1 MAIEKQGIDYFSN
14 AVVYEDNVELIIAE
28 FGMVGLGILNRLWQ
42 KIYSNGYFCRWN
54 NDVAL
59 LFAQKNGVG
68 VNVVSEVL
76 QGCFRRGV
84 LDASLYEK
92 YEILTS
98 KGIQKRYF
106 EAVKRRK
113 SVDVKNEYLLIDI
126 SQIPQNVNIIKENV
140 YISKKNADISQQSK
154 VKESKV

>member
-1 MAIEKQGIDYFSN
+1 
-14 AVVYEDNVELIIAE
+14 
-28 FGMVGLGILNRLWQ
+28 MVGLDILNRLWQ
-42 KIYSNGYFCRWN
+42 MIYSNGYFCQWN

-76 QGCFRRGV
+76 QSCFRRGV
-84 LDASLYEK
+84 LDAFLYEK
-92 YEILTS
+92 HEILTS

-113 SVDVKNEYLLIDI
+113 SVDTKNEYLLIDI

-154 VKESKV
+154 VKESKVKESKGK